1 MNIFPKIGAVGV
13 VCSIALNLNAESS
26 HHDHDAPQQDAHL
39 HGYTELMIAIE
50 GSALEINFESPASS
64 IVGFEHRA
72 TSSEQF
78 QLIEEARGIL
88 ESSTELFS
96 FSGGV
101 CSLSK
106 ANADFS
112 SLAMLDTEHQGHEQD
127 HSEITA
133 SYEYACSQA
142 QSLDAISVNLI
153 SRFPR
158 IEKIRTIWLT
168 ETKQG
173 AAELTQKSNLFRIR

>member
-1 MNIFPKIGAVGV
+1 LNIFLKIGAVAV

-50 GSALEINFESPASS
+50 GNALAINFESPASS

-72 TSSEQF
+72 TSSDQF
-78 QLIEEARGIL
+78 QLIEEARRIL

-96 FSGGV
+96 FSGGD

-106 ANADFS
+106 ASADFS
-112 SLAMLDTEHQGHEQD
+112 ALAVPDKERQVHGQS

-133 SYEYACSQA
+133 SYEYDCLQA

-168 ETKQG
+168 DVKQG
-173 AAELTQKSNLFRIR
+173 AVELASKSNLIRIR

>member
-1 MNIFPKIGAVGV
+1 MNIFSTLGAIGMLW
-13 VCSIALNLNAESS
+13 SIALNLNAESS

-50 GSALEINFESPASS
+50 GSTLEINFESPAST

-96 FSGGV
+96 FSGGD

-106 ANADFS
+106 ANADFAA
-112 SLAMLDTEHQGHEQD
+112 LAMPDKEHQAHEQS

-133 SYEYACSQA
+133 SYEYDCLQA
-142 QSLDAISVNLI
+142 QNLGTISVNLI

-158 IEKIRTIWLT
+158 IEKIRAMWLT
-168 ETKQG
+168 DVKQG
-173 AAELTQKSNLFRIR
+173 AVELTSKFNLIRIR

>member
-1 MNIFPKIGAVGV
+1 MNIFSTLGAIGMLW
-13 VCSIALNLNAESS
+13 SIALNLNAESS

-50 GSALEINFESPASS
+50 GSTLEINFESPAST
-64 IVGFEHRA
+64 IVGFEYRA

-96 FSGGV
+96 FSGGN

-106 ANADFS
+106 ANADFAA
-112 SLAMLDTEHQGHEQD
+112 LAMPDKEHQAHVQS

-133 SYEYACSQA
+133 SYEYDCLQA
-142 QSLDAISVNLI
+142 QNLGAISVNLI
-153 SRFPR
+153 SHFPR
-158 IEKIRTIWLT
+158 IEKIRAMWLT
-168 ETKQG
+168 DDKQG
-173 AAELTQKSNLFRIR
+173 AVELTSKFNLIRIR

>member
-1 MNIFPKIGAVGV
+1 MNIFSTLGAIGMLW
-13 VCSIALNLNAESS
+13 SIALNLNAESS

-50 GSALEINFESPASS
+50 GSTLEINFESPAST

-96 FSGGV
+96 FSGGD

-106 ANADFS
+106 ANADFAA
-112 SLAMLDTEHQGHEQD
+112 LAMPDKEHQAHDQS

-133 SYEYACSQA
+133 SYEYDCLQA
-142 QSLDAISVNLI
+142 QNLGAISVNLI

-158 IEKIRTIWLT
+158 IEKIRAMWLT
-168 ETKQG
+168 DVKQG
-173 AAELTQKSNLFRIR
+173 AVELTSKFNLIRIR

>member
-88 ESSTELFS
+88 ESSTE
-96 FSGGV
+96 
-101 CSLSK
+101 
-106 ANADFS
+106 
-112 SLAMLDTEHQGHEQD
+112 AMLDTEHQGHEQD

>member
-13 VCSIALNLNAESS
+13 VCSIALNLNAESLHDD
-26 HHDHDAPQQDAHL
+26 HHAPQQDAHL

-50 GSALEINFESPASS
+50 GSALEISFESPASS

-78 QLIEEARGIL
+78 QLIEEAREIL
-88 ESSTELFS
+88 ESSEELFS
-96 FSGGV
+96 FSGGD
-101 CSLSK
+101 CALSK
-106 ANADFS
+106 AKADFS
-112 SLAMLDTEHQGHEQD
+112 ALAGPDKEHQAHEQS

-133 SYEYACSQA
+133 SYEYECSQA
-142 QSLDAISVNLI
+142 QNLDAISVNLI

-158 IEKIRTIWLT
+158 IEKVRAMWLT
-168 ETKQG
+168 DVKQG
-173 AAELTQKSNLFRIR
+173 AVELTSKFNLIRIR

>member
-1 MNIFPKIGAVGV
+1 MNIFSTLGALGMLW
-13 VCSIALNLNAESS
+13 SIALNLSAETS
-26 HHDHDAPQQDAHL
+26 HHYHDAPQQNAHL

-88 ESSTELFS
+88 ESSTELF
-96 FSGGV
+96 FLSGGD

-112 SLAMLDTEHQGHEQD
+112 ALAMVDKGHQTDEQS

-133 SYEYACSQA
+133 SYEYVCSQA
-142 QSLDAISVNLI
+142 QSLDAINVNLI
-153 SRFPR
+153 SRFPG
-158 IEKIRTIWLT
+158 IEKIRTMWLT
-168 ETKQG
+168 DDKQG
-173 AAELTQKSNLFRIR
+173 AVELTSKFNLIRIR